1 MPFIQ
6 LEFQKD
12 AFLLFL
18 TRTQVE
24 TLNNDVSIS
33 STGSSIPAHGFCE
46 ESQSNHSHVSQRALL
61 KHSKFRIPSPQNCV
75 GLVQMSQ
82 LTLHL
87 APVKSCYSA
96 QRKHLHILFRSFMN
110 CLGVRRAV
118 SR

>member
-33 STGSSIPAHGFCE
+33 STGSSIPFQARSE
-46 ESQSNHSHVSQRALL
+46 QVQANHNQRNLRALL
-61 KHSKFRIPSPQNCV
+61 NFCMSRIPSP
-75 GLVQMSQ
+75 
-82 LTLHL
+82 T
-87 APVKSCYSA
+87 KSMVLKLSDSLLY
-96 QRKHLHILFRSFMN
+96 M
-110 CLGVRRAV
+110 CLQ
-118 SR
+118 